1 MYHEKDEQVIF
12 IKDLI
17 FAVLYRWRSVLAV
30 AVAIAVLLGG
40 YKVISG
46 VAGNTDVQQEETQA
60 STLELL
66 EEDIRKQMHYLE
78 ESVLMNID
86 SYQVGKATA
95 TINVIAPSD
104 ASGSAAFPTSYLG
117 AILQTYTVMLSD
129 RIADAAVAETLE
141 IEGKYLTELISIT
154 SEANGLNTGT
164 IAVVVNHK
172 EEQTAAEILA
182 CLMQTLPEITE
193 HVQQTVADHN
203 VTSHTFSTVQ
213 LDTDILDLQKE
224 ELTYLETLKNE
235 YAQKK
240 ATTPPVVQNMSK
252 KEILKGG
259 ILFAVVGGVLGV
271 CLVAGLVWVGH
282 FSSVKVYSARTLTA
296 WTGVKVLCRV
306 PGKQS
311 KCTIDRWLR
320 KLEGRAGEEKLPVAT
335 ATIRNYSI
343 PGQTLLV
350 CADSGCPED
359 VMSALCAN
367 TPDIR
372 LCGGLTEDVTALD
385 AISQCEKVLLAV
397 CCGKTKYSDV
407 AQQAQLIRDLKKELV
422 GCVVIDG

>member
-30 AVAIAVLLGG
+30 ALVIAVLLGG

-46 VAGNTDVQQEETQA
+46 VAGSNGALQEETQV

-66 EEDIRKQMHYLE
+66 EEDIRKQTLYLE

-95 TINVIAPSD
+95 TINIIAPSD

-117 AILQTYTVMLSD
+117 AILQTYTAMLSD
-129 RIADAAVAETLE
+129 GIADAAVVEAPE
-141 IEGKYLTELISIT
+141 IEEKYLTELVT
-154 SEANGLNTGT
+154 VTPEVNGINTGT

-172 EEQTAAEILA
+172 EEQTAVEILA

-203 VTSHTFSTVQ
+203 VTCHTFSAVQ
-213 LDTDILDLQKE
+213 LDTGIQELQKE
-224 ELTYLETLKNE
+224 ALTYLETLEEE

-240 ATTPPVVQNMSK
+240 AATPPAVQTVSK
-252 KEILKGG
+252 KEILKDG
-259 ILFAVVGGVLGV
+259 ILFAVIGGVLGV

-306 PGKQS
+306 PGKLS
-311 KCTIDRWLR
+311 KCAVDRWLR
-320 KLEGRAGEEKLPVAT
+320 RLEGRAGEETLPVAA
-335 ATIRNYSI
+335 ATIRNYCT

-350 CADSGCPED
+350 CADSACPED

-367 TPDIR
+367 APDIR

-385 AISQCEKVLLAV
+385 AVSQCEKVLLAV

>member
-320 KLEGRAGEEKLPVAT
+320 KLEGRAGEEKLPVAA